1 MKSAL
6 LFSLLV
12 FVLPAA
18 ARAEDQVFNYPAE
31 KPVFSIAFPEKW
43 KIETGDQSI
52 SASSPDELV
61 NMEVMALDAD
71 EAANAIAG
79 AKEGLEE
86 ELKGIK
92 WLGEPEQGELNGFK
106 VTFLNG
112 NVTLEGVKMAVNCAV
127 FAPKAGDTFFML
139 FNVIPLE
146 SLKQHG
152 DEVSKVLNSIKSK

>member
-1 MKSAL
+1 MKT
-6 LFSLLV
+6 SLLV
-12 FVLPAA
+12 SLLSLVLAPAV
-18 ARAEDQVFNYPAE
+18 RADQVFNYPAE
-31 KPVFSIAFPEKW
+31 KPIFSIAFPDAW
-43 KIETGDQSI
+43 KIETGDQSL

-61 NMEVMALDAD
+61 NMELMALDAD
-71 EAANAIAG
+71 EAASAIDD

-92 WLGEPEQGELNGFK
+92 WLGEPEKGELNGLK
-106 VTFLNG
+106 ATFLNG

-139 FNVIPLE
+139 FNVVPLE

-152 DEVSKVLNSIKSK
+152 DEIEKVLKSIHGK

>member
-1 MKSAL
+1 MKTSL
-6 LFSLLV
+6 ILSLLAL
-12 FVLPAA
+12 VLAPAI
-18 ARAEDQVFNYPAE
+18 RADQIFNYPAE
-31 KPVFSIAFPEKW
+31 KPVFSIAFPDAW
-43 KIETGDQSI
+43 KIETGDKSL
-52 SASSPDELV
+52 SASSADELV
-61 NMEVMALDAD
+61 NMELMALDGD
-71 EAANAIAG
+71 ELASAIDD

-92 WLGEPEQGELNGFK
+92 WLGEPEKGELNGFN

-139 FNVIPLE
+139 FNIVPLE

-152 DEVSKVLNSIKSK
+152 DEVSKVLNSIKGK

>member
-1 MKSAL
+1 MKNTLLCCLLAFAL
-6 LFSLLV
+6 T
-12 FVLPAA
+12 PAV
-18 ARAEDQVFNYPAE
+18 RAEDQVFNYPAD
-31 KPVFSIAFPEKW
+31 KPIFSIAFPEKW
-43 KIETGDQSI
+43 KVETGDGSL

-61 NMEVMALDAD
+61 NMELMALDAA
-71 EAANAIAG
+71 EIGTAIDD

-92 WLGEPEQGELNGFK
+92 WDEPEKGELNGFK

-139 FNVIPLE
+139 FNVIPFV
-146 SLKQHG
+146 SLKEHG
-152 DEVSKVLNSIKSK
+152 EDVGKVLNSVKGK